1 MPSLDNAL
9 DANKRVP
16 VSPPR
21 VQPIPAA
28 QQLALPPPQPGAAF
42 RSQAMGQYTTV
53 QPGAPAPVTPI
64 NTGAPVGSPTNP
76 VQLMGDAGRQS
87 ARAALA
93 GNVTP
98 VQPIPAATPT
108 PTPTTPTTPPR
119 TANPSLANR
128 AGQVAGKV
136 SRATGAAARLGTS
149 AVESVPGKIPGL
161 RATAPGQR
169 GGTGAALALAG
180 LSGAVTGAGTPT
192 ADYATRMGIEEP
204 TGFWGDLGT
213 RALGVMSDVGAAVV
227 DPGIQLG
234 NAVGRGVK
242 ALFPGAPDFLT
253 SQAPTLREGFA
264 DVQANPDTPTKPTA
278 AQMLAGGSRPA
289 GGAPADGQRPAG
301 DPQPNRQQQQPANEP
316 ATGGDE
322 VVGTINGRKI
332 TRAESDR
339 LANQNV
345 VTGPPRDA
353 ATALATPP
361 RDTGPRLVMPKQNGD
376 RETIE
381 KIDTAISQL
390 GPLDRRSKRD
400 ALVDLLGLRSKGNA
414 GDLDRNSIEGRAAAD
429 NAQASAASQLA
440 ADVDREQI
448 AATTANARRQNTQT
462 ITDEA
467 GNVYS
472 VEGKTLTQ
480 MTKPDGTPL
489 VAPKG
494 KADNSLQD
502 AALKLLQESAAA
514 GTPMTATDAAAQVA
528 QVAQATQAAQAAPP
542 GTTYAGTK
550 DGVPVYRDAQGR
562 LIQTNQ

>member
-28 QQLALPPPQPGAAF
+28 QQLALPPPQPGASF

-76 VQLMGDAGRQS
+76 VQLMGESGRQS
-87 ARAALA
+87 ARAQLGARA
-93 GNVTP
+93 VP
-98 VQPIPAATPT
+98 VSPAVPPTTPT
-108 PTPTTPTTPPR
+108 PTPVTPAP
-119 TANPSLANR
+119 APSLATR

-136 SRATGAAARLGTS
+136 SRAAGSVARLGT
-149 AVESVPGKIPGL
+149 APVASVPGKIPGL
-161 RATAPGQR
+161 RATAPGQM
-169 GGTGAALALAG
+169 GGAGAALALAG
-180 LSGAVTGAGTPT
+180 ISGAVTGAGTPT
-192 ADYATRMGIEEP
+192 ADYATRMGIENP
-204 TGFWGDLGT
+204 TSFMGDVGVRT
-213 RALGVMSDVGAAVV
+213 LGVLSDVGAAVV
-227 DPGIQLG
+227 DPGIQIG

-242 ALFPGAPDFLT
+242 AIFPGAPDFLT
-253 SQAPTLREGFA
+253 SQTPTLRERFA
-264 DVQANPDTPTKPTA
+264 DVQANPQAPTKPTA
-278 AQMLAGGSRPA
+278 AQMLSGQRPA
-289 GGAPADGQRPAG
+289 GEAPADGQRPAG
-301 DPQPNRQQQQPANEP
+301 DPQPNRQPNRQPANEP
-316 ATGGDE
+316 EAAGGE
-322 VVGTINGRKI
+322 IVGTINGRQI

-345 VTGPPRDA
+345 VSGPPRDA

-361 RDTGPRLVMPKQNGD
+361 RDTGPRVFMPSQNGD

-381 KIDTAISQL
+381 KIDAAITQL
-390 GPLDRRSKRD
+390 GPIDRRGRRD

-414 GDLDRNSIEGRAAAD
+414 GDLDRASLEGR
-429 NAQASAASQLA
+429 SAAELAQRTAAEQLG
-440 ADVDREQI
+440 ADVDRETI
-448 AATTANARRQNTQT
+448 AANTANARRQNTQT

-472 VEGKTLTQ
+472 VDGKTLTQ

-528 QVAQATQAAQAAPP
+528 QVAQATQAAQSAPP

-562 LIQTNQ
+562 LIQPNQ